1 MASAPC
7 LEDLVMS
14 RFALVCSLVFGLSST
29 ASAGFAKAPPSAA
42 PHRMPTPAERELSLT
57 DVVTNGAHAEVPD
70 MPNYRIAP
78 ARPLNR
84 ANVRAALA
92 RARAA
97 NLASFRVY
105 QKKGVFP
112 SNTFKPGKLNV
123 WLDADGHFCAA
134 ATIIKMS
141 GQDALVAKVAED
153 NNFIRLAD
161 VQQGP
166 LMDWILTSGFTQ
178 AEIAMIQEPFR
189 PVVEQ
194 PQLEPARPILVDAKL
209 RKQEDARLRAKYK
222 QVDAA
227 IVKAQR
233 KSLDAATDRLMKN
246 PQLAWKLLAS
256 QTAPSV

>member
-1 MASAPC
+1 
-7 LEDLVMS
+7 MS
-14 RFALVCSLVFGLSST
+14 RFALVCSLVFGLSTSATT
-29 ASAGFAKAPPSAA
+29 AFAGFAQAPASAT

-57 DVVTNGAHAEVPD
+57 DVVANGSHVDAPD
-70 MPNYRIAP
+70 MPNDRVAP

-112 SNTFKPGKLNV
+112 SNTYTNNKLNV

-189 PVVEQ
+189 PVVKI
-194 PQLEPARPILVDAKL
+194 PQVDPADPILVDAKL

-227 IVKAQR
+227 LVKAQR

-246 PQLAWKLLAS
+246 PALAWKLLAAQS
-256 QTAPSV
+256 APSV